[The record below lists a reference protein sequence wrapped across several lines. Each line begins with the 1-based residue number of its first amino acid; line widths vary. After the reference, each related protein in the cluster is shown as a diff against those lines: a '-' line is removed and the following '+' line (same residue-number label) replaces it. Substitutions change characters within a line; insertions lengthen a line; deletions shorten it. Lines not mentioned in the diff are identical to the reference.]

1 MRYHLTL
8 AVLGLCV
15 ACTTTTSRSR
25 PAAAPVYVACA
36 PGDQTWGCQSGAQQ
50 LPNPSAMNGA
60 MNTAPQQPIP
70 MTGQPAP
77 APPISPAPVP
87 TSPPPAAPAPN
98 TMPMPS
104 VAANDAI
111 SRADTGFQRQRVSS
125 ILAELIAA
133 LDANTR
139 GRVERLPLTFD
150 PDRANV
156 NAFASCSNTGKAT
169 IAITEGMLILTA
181 YLAQL
186 QASDEITG
194 ARHFDDY
201 VARVAR
207 NQTQN
212 TPPLVPDPN
221 WVSVDARMQATKS
234 ARQSQLN
241 DEMFAFVIGHELA
254 HHYLNHLPC
263 TSVLPLDAAEIGIL
277 LTSAVPGFNQPNEVA
292 ADMAGTRNVLQAGR
306 RRTSGQL
313 TEGGALLTMR
323 FFRGL
328 DQSSPADVFSF
339 ERSHPPPSLREPI
352 ISSAAQAFRAT
363 AGISWPF

>member
-1 MRYHLTL
+1 MRHHLTL
-8 AVLGLCV
+8 AFLGLCG
-15 ACTTTTSRSR
+15 ACTVTSGRSSPR
-25 PAAAPVYVACA
+25 PAPVYVACA
-36 PGDQTWGCQSGAQQ
+36 PGDQTWGCQQQAQNPGA
-50 LPNPSAMNGA
+50 ANGP
-60 MNTAPQQPIP
+60 MNTATQQQPIP
-70 MTGQPAP
+70 AMGQPAP
-77 APPISPAPVP
+77 VSATPASPAPVLTP
-87 TSPPPAAPAPN
+87 PVAGSPAPAS
-98 TMPMPS
+98 TTVLS
-104 VAANDAI
+104 ADNDAI
-111 SRADTGFQRQRVSS
+111 NRADTNFQRQRVAA

-139 GRVERLPLTFD
+139 ARVEHLPLTFD

-156 NAFASCSNTGKAT
+156 NAFASCSKTGKAT

-186 QASDEITG
+186 QAADEINR
-194 ARHFDDY
+194 ARRFDEY

-212 TPPLVPDPN
+212 SPPLAPDPN
-221 WVSVDARMQATKS
+221 WVTVDVRTQASKS
-234 ARQSQLN
+234 IRQSQLN

-263 TSVLPLDAAEIGIL
+263 TSVLPLDASEIGIL
-277 LTSAVPGFNQPNEVA
+277 LTGAVPGFNQPNEVA
-292 ADMAGTRNVLQAGR
+292 ADVAGTRNVLQAGR

-328 DQSSPADVFSF
+328 DQSTPVDVFNF

-352 ISSAAQAFRAT
+352 ISSAAQAFRT
-363 AGISWPF
+363 TGGVSWPF